1 MMNSSIA
8 DKIYENQG
16 LIMRICYSFCSD
28 ENDRKDLFQEIV
40 YRTLKSYSGFN
51 SRASFSTWLYRI
63 ALNTAIT
70 YHKRKKPVYY
80 DSDRVEK
87 SNLQYDDRDRKTE
100 IETLYRAIDQLN
112 RIDKAIILLYLE
124 EHSYQE
130 ISEITGF
137 TVKNIS
143 VKIVRIKAK
152 LTEIY
157 NSLI

>member
-1 MMNSSIA
+1 MEGLIS

-16 LIMRICYSFCSD
+16 LINRICYSFCSD
-28 ENDRKDLFQEIV
+28 EDDRKDLFQEIV
-40 YRTLKSYSGFN
+40 YRILKSYSGFN
-51 SRASFSTWLYRI
+51 NQSSFSTWLYRV

-70 YHKRKKPVYY
+70 YKKKKPLTYN
-80 DSDRVEK
+80 SERIE
-87 SNLQYDDRDRKTE
+87 NHEGLTDDRDLHGE
-100 IETLYRAIDQLN
+100 IETLYRAIDRLN
-112 RIDKAIILLYLE
+112 RIDRAIILLYLE
-124 EHSYQE
+124 EHSYRE

-157 NSLI
+157 GSLI